1 MPPSCDAAPFLRPP
15 VAEVPPIVAIVGRK
29 NSGKTTLLVAVA
41 AELKRRGVRVA
52 SVKHGHHDF
61 EIDHPGRDSWRHVHE
76 GGVEAVLF
84 LASGKLAMVMN
95 LPGEEPSVEQMV
107 GRHFGDRGYD
117 LILVEGFKMSALPRI
132 EVHRRGGAEGPLESS
147 GDPAGPY
154 LALITDDPALRASC
168 PVIPLA
174 GSTADAPHIR
184 AVADLLAGIAAT
196 GGRSG

>member
-1 MPPSCDAAPFLRPP
+1 M
-15 VAEVPPIVAIVGRK
+15 AEVPPIVAIVGRK

-84 LASGKLAMVMN
+84 LASGKLAMVMH
-95 LPGEEPSVEQMV
+95 LPEEEPSVEEMV
-107 GRHFGDRGYD
+107 HRHFGGRGYD

-132 EVHRRGGAEGPLESS
+132 EVHRRGAAEGPLHAS
-147 GDPAGPY
+147 GASVGRY
-154 LALITDDPALRASC
+154 LALVTDDPALKADC
-168 PVIPLA
+168 PMIPLA
-174 GSTADAPHIR
+174 GATPDAPHVH
-184 AVADLLAGIAAT
+184 AVADLLARFAAT
-196 GGRSG
+196 GGRGG